1 MKDVQSRRFSK
12 LDTTELPY
20 EAHVYLN
27 NQVLI
32 PASLVRLLK
41 LQEARSALV
50 TIEYEGVEF
59 ELRVKL
65 LKTRRTDSRQFTIP
79 REAREKYGI
88 VPGSRIKVKKIEAIT

>member
-1 MKDVQSRRFSK
+1 MNNVQSRRFSK
-12 LDTTELPY
+12 LDTMELPY
-20 EAHVYLN
+20 EAYVYLN

-41 LQEARSALV
+41 LQEARSALI

-79 REAREKYGI
+79 REVREKYGI
-88 VPGSRIKVKKIEAIT
+88 TPGSRIKVKKIEAIT